1 LREQRIPL
9 VPNSLFY
16 LAAATVWCSVL
27 GLILAFEQPSEHYLK
42 RLDTLHIADSLAKDW
57 SFTPE
62 MDQQTAGL
70 LFWIGAAAV
79 FLTEVMLVYY
89 RWYISPE
96 VQNDRPLAQ
105 RPIE

>member
-1 LREQRIPL
+1 MGGSRTG
-9 VPNSLFY
+9 
-16 LAAATVWCSVL
+16 AAS
-27 GLILAFEQPSEHYLK
+27 Q

-89 RWYISPE
+89 LWYISPE
-96 VQNDRPLAQ
+96 VQNERPLAQ